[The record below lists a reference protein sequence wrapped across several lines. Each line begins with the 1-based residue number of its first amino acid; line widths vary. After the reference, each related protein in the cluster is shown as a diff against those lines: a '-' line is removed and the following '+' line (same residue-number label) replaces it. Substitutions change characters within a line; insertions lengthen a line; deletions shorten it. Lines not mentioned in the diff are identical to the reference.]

1 MQNSLQLYG
10 YAEGVVEMIETSPA
24 VERTTGLGSKKNPGR
39 GNWNSLHCSSV
50 VFTKAVNL
58 APTMR
63 PALLQENRVFDCG
76 VTKDSGCLVEFKGM
90 PG

>member
-1 MQNSLQLYG
+1 MIQTRLLWKEQGLEARRTQEEETGNSL
-10 YAEGVVEMIETSPA
+10 
-24 VERTTGLGSKKNPGR
+24 R
-39 GNWNSLHCSSV
+39 CSSV
-50 VFTKAVNL
+50 VFTKAANL

-63 PALLQENRVFDCG
+63 PALLQENTVFACG